1 MFIMQKERGLRFG
14 VLEFGVYGWQG
25 LSDRNSWLPKVQ
37 VVGNKVSESRSPEP
51 QTLQDVA
58 SGFTGFSAYR
68 LQAQKEGQ
76 CEERSFPCWIEAGA
90 RM

>member
-37 VVGNKVSESRSPEP
+37 VVGNKASESRSPEP
-51 QTLQDVA
+51 
-58 SGFTGFSAYR
+58 
-68 LQAQKEGQ
+68 
-76 CEERSFPCWIEAGA
+76 
-90 RM
+90 